1 MDRRPPTLDLLP
13 DGRFR
18 TAPAGVPLSLRVL
31 VGAALLAL
39 IAGGLAIA
47 AVAVSVAA
55 ALVPVALL
63 AAVVAWAMLRWRRW
77 RAGLRRG
84 SALTR

>member
-1 MDRRPPTLDLLP
+1 MLP

-18 TAPAGVPLSLRVL
+18 TASGPPLSMRILA
-31 VGAALLAL
+31 GAVLLAL

-47 AVAVSVAA
+47 ALLISVFAV
-55 ALVPVALL
+55 LVPVALL
-63 AAVVAWAMLRWRRW
+63 AAVVAWATLRWRQW

-84 SALTR
+84 GRGALSR